1 MTTWKQVYE
10 ISHRPNKDA
19 AALVA
24 RRCCGSPT
32 ILISPRITEGVGAHL
47 LCLSRSCATAKL
59 ITRDVIWYP
68 TALVYSQTIIQPCTP
83 VFTAIIKRLIRRGF
97 AVEGDGNGTLPF
109 SSFFFFL
116 LSHPSSLL
124 TISFGTRRCIF
135 FIQPFMLVW
144 KKGGMYKPVSRKD
157 ISGVKTSHIF

>member
-10 ISHRPNKDA
+10 ISHRPNRGGV
-19 AALVA
+19 ALVA

-47 LCLSRSCATAKL
+47 LRLSRSCATAKL
-59 ITRDVIWYP
+59 ITGDVIWYP

-97 AVEGDGNGTLPF
+97 TVEGDGNGTLPF
-109 SSFFFFL
+109 SSVFFFFV
-116 LSHPSSLL
+116 HPSSLL
-124 TISFGTRRCIF
+124 TISFGTRKCIF
-135 FIQPFMLVW
+135 SCNRSCWYKI
-144 KKGGMYKPVSRKD
+144 KGEMYKPAGRK
-157 ISGVKTSHIF
+157 

>member
-10 ISHRPNKDA
+10 ISHRPNKDI

-24 RRCCGSPT
+24 RWCCGSPT

-83 VFTAIIKRLIRRGF
+83 VFTAIIKRLIRQGF

-109 SSFFFFL
+109 SSLFFFL
-116 LSHPSSLL
+116 VNYKRWNTQMH
-124 TISFGTRRCIF
+124 F

-144 KKGGMYKPVSRKD
+144 WVGSKRVQGYFCSKNFK
-157 ISGVKTSHIF
+157 